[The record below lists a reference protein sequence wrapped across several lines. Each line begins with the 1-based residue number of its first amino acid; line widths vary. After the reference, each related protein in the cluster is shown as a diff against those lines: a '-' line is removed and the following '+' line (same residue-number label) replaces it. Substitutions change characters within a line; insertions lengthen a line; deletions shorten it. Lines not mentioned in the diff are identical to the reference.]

1 MPNATKGHDIIV
13 YSCPL
18 LSYEHGNYNTIS
30 QKSHSYHQLSHVI
43 TIFGTQQ
50 YQKSFPMV
58 YQLIIL
64 MVHFKQL
71 VPLTAAPEGP
81 ADPPGSADP
90 GTGEI

>member
-1 MPNATKGHDIIV
+1 MNMATIIPSHKNPTV
-13 YSCPL
+13 IISYPM
-18 LSYEHGNYNTIS
+18 LSRFWNPTVSEI
-30 QKSHSYHQLSHVI
+30 I
-43 TIFGTQQ
+43 
-50 YQKSFPMV
+50 PMV